1 MPLIWSTSNCGLFFP
16 KIATCLRRVFLI
28 LLKSS
33 DKHLHDTARRR
44 LNLFLYSLKS
54 SDKHLH
60 DRHGK
65 KTTELVVAK
74 NCLGKLSR
82 CYLMI
87 KTGDFDFEQ
96 IQIRGIK
103 ELLCR
108 CHRVYVKNKIMS
120 PALSYDNLS
129 NAILNLWPTN

>member
-1 MPLIWSTSNCGLFFP
+1 MPLISGALQIKVFSPLKCFSFFSRAQTN
-16 KIATCLRRVFLI
+16 ICMTDAT
-28 LLKSS
+28 
-33 DKHLHDTARRR
+33 RRR
-44 LNLFLYSLKS
+44 LNLFSYLYLYSLKS

-82 CYLMI
+82 CHLMI
-87 KTGDFDFEQ
+87 KTGDFGFEQ
-96 IQIRGIK
+96 IQLRGK